1 MVRFGQRVLDTSPE
15 DKTPRAYKTIRESV
29 SMKGAH
35 PGKSLERGL
44 KANVVMTQYIAGG
57 TEDSVY
63 LPAL

>member
-1 MVRFGQRVLDTSPE
+1 
-15 DKTPRAYKTIRESV
+15 
-29 SMKGAH
+29 MKGAH